1 MDRGA
6 SLISFV
12 CLSHRQGTP
21 IVTVHDGQWA
31 YCRGGLVDAQQ
42 GHTWAVTLPTSVYEL
57 ESNRVGLIRESL
69 AQAI

>member
-1 MDRGA
+1 MDRDA

-12 CLSHRQGTP
+12 CLSHRQGTR

-31 YCRGGLVDAQQ
+31 YCRGGFVDAQH
-42 GHTWAVTLPTSVYEL
+42 GHTWAVMSPNIVYEL
-57 ESNRVGLIRESL
+57 DSNRVGLIKESL